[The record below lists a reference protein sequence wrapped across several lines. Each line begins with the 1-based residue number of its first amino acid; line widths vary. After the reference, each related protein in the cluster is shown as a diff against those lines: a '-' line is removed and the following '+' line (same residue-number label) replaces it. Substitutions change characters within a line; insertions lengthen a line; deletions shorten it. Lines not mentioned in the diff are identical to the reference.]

1 LNSAAALWFTIVAVG
16 VYHGINP
23 AMGWPLAVANG
34 MAARRD
40 RAVFA
45 TLLPLGGGHFIAMAV
60 VLLPFSVLSGYAE
73 WGRAIRIGAGV
84 LVLAFGVFKLVQRRH
99 PRALARI
106 RPTQLAWWSF
116 LMATAHGAG
125 LMLLPFMLG
134 LCATVAPAA
143 DPGAAASLPDAGHTT
158 VMNTIARANL
168 ATAVAVAAAHT
179 LAMVLAGLV
188 MAWAVY
194 RYLGLRFL
202 RSAWLNLDTVWGAS
216 LVVAGAAGAVMAL

>member
-1 LNSAAALWFTIVAVG
+1 MSATAALWLTIVAVG

-34 MAARRD
+34 MAARRGG
-40 RAVFA
+40 AVFA
-45 TLLPLGGGHFIAMAV
+45 TLLPLGGGHFAAMAV
-60 VLLPFSVLSGYAE
+60 VLLPFGWLGAYAE
-73 WGRAIRIGAGV
+73 GSRAIRVGAGL
-84 LVLAFGVFKLVQRRH
+84 LVLAFGVFKLIRRRH
-99 PRALARI
+99 PRALARV

-125 LMLLPFMLG
+125 LMLLPFMLS
-134 LCATVAPAA
+134 LCATAPEGVDAA
-143 DPGAAASLPDAGHTT
+143 TVASLPEAGHAV
-158 VMNTIARANL
+158 VMQAMARANL
-168 ATAVAVAAAHT
+168 ATAFAVAAVHT
-179 LAMVLAGLV
+179 VAMMLSGVA

-216 LVVAGAAGAVMAL
+216 LVVAGAAGAALAL

>member
-1 LNSAAALWFTIVAVG
+1 LNATAALWLTVVAIG
-16 VYHGINP
+16 VYHGLNP

-40 RAVFA
+40 GAVFA
-45 TLLPLGGGHFIAMAV
+45 TLLPLGGGHFMAMAV
-60 VLLPFSVLSGYAE
+60 VLVPFAWLSWYVE
-73 WGRAIRIGAGV
+73 WTRAIRLGAGA
-84 LVLAFGVFKLVQRRH
+84 LVLLFGVYKLIERRH

-125 LMLLPFMLG
+125 LMLVPFMLG
-134 LCATVAPAA
+134 LCATAPAA
-143 DPGAAASLPDAGHTT
+143 VDASRAAAVRDLGHAS
-158 VMNTIARANL
+158 VMNYMAQSSVAT
-168 ATAVAVAAAHT
+168 ATAVAAVHT
-179 LAMVLAGLV
+179 LAMMFAGLG

-202 RSAWLNLDTVWGAS
+202 RRAWLNLDLVWGAS
-216 LVVAGAAGAVMAL
+216 LVIAGAAGVGMAL